1 MKNSK
6 EKDYKFASFSEL
18 IKKTEEDLVDSKE
31 SQVMEIPIKDIY
43 EFKDHPFSVLDDEK
57 MDETVESIKANGII
71 SPVTVRK
78 RAEGGYELI
87 SGHRRR
93 RACELAGLETMPVI
107 IKDLTDEEAA
117 IIMVDANI
125 QREKILV
132 SEKARAYA
140 MKYAAEKRQGKT
152 GGYLLEEMCELYK
165 ESRKQIQRFIWIS
178 RLLPELLEF
187 VDEEKLGFTQ
197 GVDFSFLT
205 EEQQAWV
212 LLVIKIGG
220 VKVSTKQSETIKKLA
235 KENKLTFEMVQ
246 EILQKPVVINRKFSL
261 NEKKLS
267 RYFDN
272 SYTSEGI
279 EELIIKLLEEWKESN
294 SNGNTQ
300 E

>member
-43 EFKDHPFSVLDDEK
+43 EFKNHPFSVLDDEK

-140 MKYAAEKRQGKT
+140 MKYYAEKHQGKDCGDLLDDMAEET
-152 GGYLLEEMCELYK
+152 GENRKKLQRYL
-165 ESRKQIQRFIWIS
+165 
-178 RLLPELLEF
+178 RLSKLVPELLDL
-187 VDEEKLGFTQ
+187 VDEKKLGLVP
-197 GVDFSFLT
+197 GIDLSFLT
-205 EEQQAWV
+205 EEHQLWV
-212 LLVIKIGG
+212 YEVIKQDEIDITTQQSAILKKISKDTPELFTREM
-220 VKVSTKQSETIKKLA
+220 VLEVLAHKKASTRKFSMSEKKLA
-235 KENKLTFEMVQ
+235 Q
-246 EILQKPVVINRKFSL
+246 
-261 NEKKLS
+261 
-267 RYFDN
+267 YFDPRY
-272 SYTSEGI
+272 SAKDI
-279 EELIIKLLEEWKESN
+279 ENIIIDLLERWKQGE
-294 SNGNTQ
+294 Q
-300 E
+300 